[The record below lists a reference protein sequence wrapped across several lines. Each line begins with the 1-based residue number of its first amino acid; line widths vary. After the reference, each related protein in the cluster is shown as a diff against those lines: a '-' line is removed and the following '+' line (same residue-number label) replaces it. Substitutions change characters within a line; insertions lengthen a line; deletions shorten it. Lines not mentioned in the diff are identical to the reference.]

1 MYSRC
6 ILTKQH
12 GIRGG
17 EPLENPWKWHFQ
29 DSKFPFE
36 VFKNRKRI
44 IYEIFI
50 KEEDFTSPLVFEA
63 KVALRN
69 REQRYQIRWA

>member
-1 MYSRC
+1 MYSGC

-12 GIRGG
+12 GIRG
-17 EPLENPWKWHFQ
+17 EVPLENPWKWHFR
-29 DSKFPFE
+29 DSKFAFE

-44 IYEIFI
+44 IYEIFT
-50 KEEDFTSPLVFEA
+50 KEEDFTSPLVSEA

-69 REQRYQIRWA
+69 GEKRYQIRWA